1 MPGMSNAGALDA
13 QAEMLM
19 HGCEFGDSQLEA
31 SMRERLRARLAE
43 AADERRPLRVYTG
56 TIRPLRTCT
65 WVTRSRCGRCD
76 GSSSS
81 VIT

>member
-43 AADERRPLRVYTG
+43 AADELVKEATG
-56 TIRPLRTCT
+56 
-65 WVTRSRCGRCD
+65 
-76 GSSSS
+76 
-81 VIT
+81 